1 MYHSLSF
8 AIRYYITS
16 AIRQKKEVWKV
27 TENIKVIG
35 NQSDGGMLHLYG
47 QRKKAAKR
55 TVDKARNDM
64 EAHLY
69 TKLDEDSGKKKD
81 TTVSY

>member
-1 MYHSLSF
+1 M
-8 AIRYYITS
+8 
-16 AIRQKKEVWKV
+16 
-27 TENIKVIG
+27 
-35 NQSDGGMLHLYG
+35 HLYG